1 MAVVVGRDQCC
12 RNDCGEPA
20 PATAVGAVGELLPWS
35 DQRVI
40 TLELRVGEADLAI
53 DMVRGAAH
61 GPHPLPADII
71 ARLHERLD
79 GHDLPTCTDAAQLR
93 RYLNRLRCA

>member
-1 MAVVVGRDQCC
+1 
-12 RNDCGEPA
+12 
-20 PATAVGAVGELLPWS
+20 VGAVGELLPWS
-35 DQRVI
+35 EQRVI

-53 DMVRGAAH
+53 EDMVREAAH

-71 ARLHERLD
+71 ARLHQRL
-79 GHDLPTCTDAAQLR
+79 GGYDLPTCTDAAQLR